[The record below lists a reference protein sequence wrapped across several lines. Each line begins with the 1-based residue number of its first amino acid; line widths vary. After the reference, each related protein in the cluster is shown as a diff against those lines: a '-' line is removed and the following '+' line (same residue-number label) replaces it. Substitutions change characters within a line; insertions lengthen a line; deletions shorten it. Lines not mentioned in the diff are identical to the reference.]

1 MRTLHADDKLL
12 SALGQ
17 EMVRVDSLRV
27 KLKRT
32 PTDLLPE
39 FMMRR
44 AILRAQFA
52 IMQRNLPEV
61 RRLLKL
67 LAQFADGRP
76 ENQRP

>member
-1 MRTLHADDKLL
+1 MRTLHADDKVF

-17 EMVRVDSLRV
+17 EMVRVDLLRV
-27 KLKRT
+27 KLKHV

-52 IMQRNLPEV
+52 LVQRNLPEA
-61 RRLLKL
+61 RRLLKM
-67 LAQFADGRP
+67 LACFTDDPR
-76 ENQRP
+76 RT